1 MHITAITCGTA
12 IMKPRTLLRF
22 ALSAF
27 IALTGTVNAIAEDGP
42 AKQLFGAQV
51 LPTVSKAQS
60 AGFYSKGC
68 LAGGVALPVDGPA
81 WQVMRLSRNRRWGHP
96 RMIAL
101 LEKLSTEAAAK
112 DGWPGLLVGDI
123 SQPRGGPMLTG
134 HASHQVG
141 LDADIWLTPMPKH
154 RFTDEEREKVS
165 AASMLKGD
173 TLYVDPEKWTPAR
186 TALLK
191 RAASYPEV
199 ERIFVHPGIKK
210 KLCDSVQ
217 GDRSWMAKV
226 RPYWGHYYHF
236 HVRIKC
242 QPGSPNCKPQQ
253 PIGADDGCGKSL
265 AWWFTDEPWR
275 KATEPAKPVK
285 PKVMMLSDLPKVCA
299 QILNA
304 PGPKSV
310 ADVTFG
316 AGAKVAQPAAA
327 DVPASAYAPEG
338 DDLPEDVPV
347 PGQKP

>member
-1 MHITAITCGTA
+1 
-12 IMKPRTLLRF
+12 MKAKILLRV
-22 ALSAF
+22 ALGALIAFTSA
-27 IALTGTVNAIAEDGP
+27 VDAIAENGP
-42 AKQLFGAQV
+42 AKQLFGAQT
-51 LPTVSKAQS
+51 LPTVSAPQS
-60 AGFYSKGC
+60 SGFYSKGC

-101 LEKLSTEAAAK
+101 LERLARDAATK

-141 LDADIWLTPMPKH
+141 LDADIWLTPMPKR
-154 RFTDEEREKVS
+154 RFTDEERENVS
-165 AASMLKGD
+165 ATSMLKGD
-173 TLYVDPEKWTPAR
+173 TLYVDPDKWSPAR

-217 GDRSWMAKV
+217 GDRSWMAKI
-226 RPYWGHYYHF
+226 RPYWGHFYHF

-242 QPGSPNCKPQQ
+242 QPGSPNCKPQESV
-253 PIGADDGCGKSL
+253 GTGDGCGKSL
-265 AWWFTDEPWR
+265 AWWFTDEPWK
-275 KATEPAKPVK
+275 KAPEPAKPVK
-285 PKVMMLSDLPKVCA
+285 PKVMMLSDLPKLCA

-310 ADVTFG
+310 DEVTYG
-316 AGAKVAQPAAA
+316 AGTKVAQPAAA
-327 DVPASAYAPEG
+327 SGVPAAAYAPE
-338 DDLPEDVPV
+338 DDDVPEDVPI

>member
-1 MHITAITCGTA
+1 MIP
-12 IMKPRTLLRF
+12 KTLLRL
-22 ALSAF
+22 ALGALIAF
-27 IALTGTVNAIAEDGP
+27 TSTFEAIAEDGP
-42 AKQLFGAQV
+42 AKQLFGAQT
-51 LPTVSKAQS
+51 LPTVSAPQS
-60 AGFYSKGC
+60 AGFYAKGC

-101 LEKLSTEAAAK
+101 LERLARDAAAK

-173 TLYVDPEKWTPAR
+173 TLYVDPDKWTPAR

-217 GDRSWMAKV
+217 GDRSWMAKI

-242 QPGSPNCKPQQ
+242 QPGSPNCKPQE

-265 AWWFTDEPWR
+265 AWWFTDEPWK
-275 KATEPAKPVK
+275 KAPEPAKPVK
-285 PKVMMLSDLPKVCA
+285 PKVMMLSDLPKLCA

-310 ADVTFG
+310 DEVTFG
-316 AGAKVAQPAAA
+316 VGTKGAQPAAA
-327 DVPASAYAPEG
+327 DVPATAYAPEG
-338 DDLPEDVPV
+338 NDVPEDVPV